1 MEEKEFMS
9 ASNSQA
15 TAHHFV
21 GIQGRNS
28 GLQGPQADT
37 VVGRFVLIDSL
48 CLLSYTAQACLV
60 GADVTRE
67 DYGFFNHKSR
77 QLPTCMATGQSSGG
91 NSSTELPF
99 PKLTLI
105 CV

>member
-1 MEEKEFMS
+1 MGEEEFMS

-15 TAHHFV
+15 TAQHFV

-28 GLQGPQADT
+28 GLQGPQAET

-48 CLLSYTAQACLV
+48 CMLSYTAQACLV

-77 QLPTCMATGQSSGG
+77 QLPTYMATGQSSGG

-99 PKLTLI
+99 PKMTLI